1 MRRMPIFVPAIA
13 AALVLGALPAG
24 AAPRT
29 RGLTHTV
36 TVTSAP
42 AVITSTVS
50 GDAKAV
56 VDFEFF
62 GPDGSELWHAGSAT
76 LGAKVKSASLS
87 YTVPCPAGAG
97 EWQVH
102 YQAHNGGRLVGS
114 DTQRVT
120 ITC

>member
-1 MRRMPIFVPAIA
+1 MRRMPIFVPAVA
-13 AALVLGALPAG
+13 AALVLGALPAS

-36 TVTSAP
+36 SVTSSP
-42 AVITSTVS
+42 VVITSTVS

-56 VDFEFF
+56 VRWEFF
-62 GPDGSELWHAGSAT
+62 GPDGSGLGHAASAN
-76 LGAKVKSASLS
+76 LGAKVKSASTS

-97 EWQVH
+97 TWQVH
-102 YQAHNGGRLVGS
+102 YQAHNGRLVGS

-120 ITC
+120 VTC